1 MTPLEARCTNY
12 EEGIHDVVEGLKT
25 GSMPL
30 EEAVNLLQGL
40 LDAPAEEHLRALRH
54 FEEGVAGILAFK
66 TRVLRQIPFPCPL
79 CHGETVH
86 TGSCLLSAAIQ
97 AQAPFLEGL

>member
-12 EEGIHDVVEGLKT
+12 EEGIHDVVEGLKS

-30 EEAVNLLQGL
+30 EEAVQLLQGL

-54 FEEGVAGILAFK
+54 FEEGVAAVLAFK
-66 TRVLRQIPFPCPL
+66 THVLQKIPFPCPL
-79 CHGETVH
+79 CGGTEEH
-86 TGSCLLSAAIQ
+86 TGPCLVSAAIR
-97 AQAPFLEGL
+97 AQAPFVVSS

>member
-12 EEGIHDVVEGLKT
+12 EEGIHDVVEGLKS

-40 LDAPAEEHLRALRH
+40 LDAPADVSLWRSHDGRLGYWMLRLQ
-54 FEEGVAGILAFK
+54 
-66 TRVLRQIPFPCPL
+66 TN
-79 CHGETVH
+79 
-86 TGSCLLSAAIQ
+86 LLSI
-97 AQAPFLEGL
+97 PH